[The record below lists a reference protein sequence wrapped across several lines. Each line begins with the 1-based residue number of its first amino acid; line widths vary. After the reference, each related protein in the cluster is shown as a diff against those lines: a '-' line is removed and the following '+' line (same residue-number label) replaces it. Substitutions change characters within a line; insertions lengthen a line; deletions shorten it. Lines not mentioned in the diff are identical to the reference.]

1 MRLLSYK
8 KLGRKRPSFLTD
20 TISPARETR
29 ADGDPRGAGAR
40 PLGNPSAL
48 TPPQAGEIAFFK
60 AEVFHCTIVLATYML
75 RSLNEAIQQ

>member
-1 MRLLSYK
+1 MTLGVPITIIKDHTVHWVTCHLLNIKNSAAS
-8 KLGRKRPSFLTD
+8 SFLTD

-40 PLGNPSAL
+40 PLGKPGAL

-60 AEVFHCTIVLATYML
+60 KKAA
-75 RSLNEAIQQ
+75 